1 MRSRLMLFP
10 LAALLACG
18 GGGGTT
24 APGGG
29 RGGGGCG
36 GGGGGTAPT
45 VTTAVTMQGSAFAPK
60 AIRVSPSATVTWTN
74 SDNIAH
80 NATFASA
87 TIGKTTDFS
96 TGSQSLTMPA
106 TPGTYTYSCTLHA
119 GMSGSVQVQ

>member
-18 GGGGTT
+18 GGGSDTT

-29 RGGGGCG
+29 GG

-45 VTTAVTMQGSAFAPK
+45 VTTAVTMQGNQFSPR

-74 SDNIAH
+74 SDNTPH
-80 NATFASA
+80 NASFANA
-87 TIGKTTDFS
+87 TIGKTSDFS
-96 TGSQSLTMPA
+96 SGVQSLAMPA
-106 TPGTYTYSCTLHA
+106 TPGTYTYTCTFHA
-119 GMSGSVQVQ
+119 GMSGTVQVQ